1 MGIYIGGS
9 TPQNGPI
16 PQFRP
21 DPWEGLRQ
29 VTVDP
34 WDQMRQATPQ
44 QAAVPGLLS
53 RLTSP
58 DNRDAM
64 LGLAAGLLDA
74 GRWSTT
80 PVSWGEALGA
90 GVKGYAAGKLT
101 AEQRKQIEREQK
113 RRDDEAARE
122 AKRLEAYQQL
132 VSGGVEGLTD
142 TQRALLAS
150 MTPEQGAQ
158 MLMAQTMRQGAAENP
173 NYINIEVSPGGRIV
187 TLDSN
192 DPAQNAEARK
202 LFAAG
207 GKQVGL
213 GAGRDSSKEEAIAR
227 LTSQGVDKT
236 TAVGIVDG
244 RLQVSRDD
252 TGRAIIL
259 DVATGKP
266 WQGPYPDNRPAGGVM
281 PLAPSGPPQ
290 VDPLQPTAPTGA
302 PTAPRP
308 PVPPAAAGRTPGLPT
323 PSIDPNVNP
332 SAATGVGGTV
342 SNYVNSITDWLGGR
356 AYDPKNMEATTALD
370 SLATRTRVMLQ
381 DAVPGKPT
389 NYALELMDPY
399 IVDANEI
406 GSGPEKAMSKFK
418 QTAKVLTTER
428 ERLKNEVLDHPEK
441 WTPEDVRQA
450 QRGYDNMGAL
460 LADYEL
466 ILSKF
471 PGSGSGPAG
480 GRPSLDSFDR

>member
-34 WDQMRQATPQ
+34 WDQMRQAAPQPQ

-192 DPAQNAEARK
+192 DPAQNAEAKK

-213 GAGRDSSKEEAIAR
+213 GAGKDSAAEDRIAR
-227 LTSQGVDKT
+227 LMTLPGMTKEQAIKIADNV
-236 TAVGIVDG
+236 IVPIKDPVSGQTYLADLSKDG
-244 RLQVSRDD
+244 MPQY
-252 TGRAIIL
+252 
-259 DVATGKP
+259 
-266 WQGPYPDNRPAGGVM
+266 QGPYPDNRDPTTV
-281 PLAPSGPPQ
+281 Q
-290 VDPLQPTAPTGA
+290 PLQPTAPTGA
-302 PTAPRP
+302 PRP
-308 PVPPAAAGRTPGLPT
+308 VTPPSPDPKGVPEGFNPESATGLPGAVSGVLNT
-323 PSIDPNVNP
+323 VTGALNLPPYSRENMD
-332 SAATGVGGTV
+332 AATYMDKLQATTVATLMKALPGRDTNKMMSLVERLTV
-342 SNYVNSITDWLGGR
+342 SPNSIMTGAPQALTTYGQVRDMI
-356 AYDPKNMEATTALD
+356 YDEMQRLEKAILSNDGQWGPQA
-370 SLATRTRVMLQ
+370 LQ
-381 DAVPGKPT
+381 DART
-389 NYALELMDPY
+389 NYSELQQLY
-399 IVDANEI
+399 KNYSSVIDAFGKRG
-406 GSGPEKAMSKFK
+406 GSGGVDP
-418 QTAKVLTTER
+418 
-428 ERLKNEVLDHPEK
+428 
-441 WTPEDVRQA
+441 A
-450 QRGYDNMGAL
+450 Q
-460 LADYEL
+460 
-466 ILSKF
+466 
-471 PGSGSGPAG
+471 
-480 GRPSLDSFDR
+480 FDE

>member
-16 PQFRP
+16 PQFQP

-34 WDQMRQATPQ
+34 WDQMRQAAPQPQ

-64 LGLAAGLLDA
+64 LGAAGLLDA

-90 GVKGYAAGKLT
+90 GVKGYAARKADGGT
-101 AEQRKQIEREQK
+101 AQADRARAKAP
-113 RRDDEAARE
+113 RRRGRPRSEAAGNVP
-122 AKRLEAYQQL
+122 AT
-132 VSGGVEGLTD
+132 GVRRRRGLTD
-142 TQRALLAS
+142 AQRALLAS

-213 GAGRDSSKEEAIAR
+213 GAGRDSSAEEAIAR
-227 LTSQGVDKT
+227 LTP
-236 TAVGIVDG
+236 G
-244 RLQVSRDD
+244 RRQ
-252 TGRAIIL
+252 
-259 DVATGKP
+259 
-266 WQGPYPDNRPAGGVM
+266 DN
-281 PLAPSGPPQ
+281 
-290 VDPLQPTAPTGA
+290 
-302 PTAPRP
+302 
-308 PVPPAAAGRTPGLPT
+308 
-323 PSIDPNVNP
+323 
-332 SAATGVGGTV
+332 
-342 SNYVNSITDWLGGR
+342 GGR
-356 AYDPKNMEATTALD
+356 HRRRTVA
-370 SLATRTRVMLQ
+370 SL
-381 DAVPGKPT
+381 P
-389 NYALELMDPY
+389 
-399 IVDANEI
+399 
-406 GSGPEKAMSKFK
+406 
-418 QTAKVLTTER
+418 
-428 ERLKNEVLDHPEK
+428 
-441 WTPEDVRQA
+441 
-450 QRGYDNMGAL
+450 
-460 LADYEL
+460 
-466 ILSKF
+466 
-471 PGSGSGPAG
+471 
-480 GRPSLDSFDR
+480 